1 MKKFILPLTL
11 ALVLIFSLGACG
23 KSDKNIDI
31 DKLCEQALSEGKF
44 NDELITL
51 PDKVLPDYYTLPDG
65 IEEYRI
71 YVSSSSATASEFA
84 IFKCKDDSA
93 VKDMLAAI
101 SKRMEEQVEN
111 YQDYR
116 PDEFYRLQNAVIT
129 NEGNYVMFA
138 VADNADALKKLFQDS
153 AK

>member
-1 MKKFILPLTL
+1 MKKFVLPVLL
-11 ALVLIFSLGACG
+11 AFVLVLSLGACG
-23 KSDKNIDI
+23 KGDKEIDI

-44 NDELITL
+44 NDELIEL
-51 PDKVLPDYYTLPDG
+51 PDKVLSDYYNLPEG

-84 IFKCKDDSA
+84 VFKCKDDNA
-93 VKDMLAAI
+93 VKDMLASI
-101 SKRMEEQVEN
+101 SKRMEEQIEN